1 LNRMRVEHQLKAF
14 EQVLRN
20 YDGNLPLHRFLPTY
34 FKQNK
39 QMGSSDRRWATR
51 YLYSFF
57 RLGKALSNLATE
69 ERLSIADF
77 LCHNTLSLV
86 VEKNLPDLVE
96 KITVPQ
102 DEKIDLISS
111 RYPEFMLEEIY
122 SFNSHLSADIDK
134 TNFYKSFF
142 FQPDLFIRVSANDAP
157 EIISKLKLENIEVKQ
172 ISETALSLPNGTKLE
187 NILAESSYQ
196 VQDLSSQYTGKYFK
210 PDKWDKWWDCC
221 AASGGKTLLLHSLEP
236 VLDLLVTDLRESIL
250 LNLDERFRLA
260 GIRKY
265 HKKELDLLKNNDQIL
280 HHYAFDG
287 IILDAPCTG
296 SGTWGRTPEMLTFFE
311 ERKINQFS
319 TIQKA
324 IVNNIVKYLKPGKPL
339 IYITCSAFSEEN
351 EDVVKHITE
360 NLPLELESMEL
371 IKGYKQNA
379 DTMFVARLIKKT
391 QG

>member
-1 LNRMRVEHQLKAF
+1 MRVEYQLKAF
-14 EQVLRN
+14 EQVLQN
-20 YDGNLPLHRFLPTY
+20 YDGSLPLHRFLPAY

-51 YLYSFF
+51 HLYSFF
-57 RLGKALSNLATE
+57 RLGKALSGLTNE
-69 ERLSIADF
+69 ERLSVADF
-77 LCHNTLSLV
+77 LCHDTLSLI
-86 VEKNLPDLVE
+86 VEKNLPDLAE
-96 KITVPQ
+96 RITAPQ
-102 DEKIDLISS
+102 SEKIDLISS
-111 RYPEFMLEEIY
+111 RYPEFKLEEIY
-122 SFNSHLSADIDK
+122 PFNSHLSADVDK

-142 FQPDLFIRVSANDAP
+142 LQPDLFIRVAADDVSSIVS
-157 EIISKLKLENIEVKQ
+157 ELQSENIEVKQ

-187 NILAESSYQ
+187 NILKDGSYQ
-196 VQDLSSQYTGKYFK
+196 VQDLSSQHTGKYFK

-280 HHYAFDG
+280 HHYTFDG

-324 IVNNIVKYLKPGKPL
+324 IVNNVVKYLKPGKPL
-339 IYITCSAFSEEN
+339 IYITCSAFFEEN
-351 EDVVKHITE
+351 EDVVKHIIE

-371 IKGYKQNA
+371 IKGYDRNA

-391 QG
+391 QD